1 MYETIRNY
9 DIENTLPFSLIPA
22 LERASMRNS
31 IENRSPY
38 LSTQLLN
45 LVDNFNNFELILKT
59 QKNIQNEILK
69 RYIPDKLLPKNKIGF
84 FSPLKMKTDYDK
96 IKLYLKKINY
106 NYSDINERDIQ
117 RIAIYDNFINSI

>member
-1 MYETIRNY
+1 MR
-9 DIENTLPFSLIPA
+9 IE
-22 LERASMRNS
+22 
-31 IENRSPY
+31 SPY

-69 RYIPDKLLPKNKIGF
+69 RYIPDKLLPENKIGF